1 MLPFNISSRLIKLSM
16 ARRLLSV
23 AGLSTVGCDD
33 ACTAAVVGGV
43 GSGRDD
49 EDDDDDVDAGGA
61 DALGSVGGARA
72 LSGDARVLGGD
83 TASVAVAVVARERCV
98 EAMLSRTLMARF
110 SSHLVGDVGTAP
122 NGLSDFS
129 ERARLLCRGLPPFSG
144 LLETSLRDSDTFHWS
159 HGSTLFLFS
168 FIFSFIF
175 FCFWLLFVDDEDAD
189 ATCPEWT

>member
-1 MLPFNISSRLIKLSM
+1 MKLSM

-23 AGLSTVGCDD
+23 LGLITAACDD
-33 ACTAAVVGGV
+33 ACTVTVVGGV

-49 EDDDDDVDAGGA
+49 EDDENDDDDNDDDDAGGA
-61 DALGSVGGARA
+61 DALGSVSGARA
-72 LSGDARVLGGD
+72 LSGDGRVLGGD
-83 TASVAVAVVARERCV
+83 TASVVVAVVPRERCV

-110 SSHLVGDVGTAP
+110 SSHLVGDVGTAL

-129 ERARLLCRGLPPFSG
+129 VRDRLQCRGLPPFSG

-159 HGSTLFLFS
+159 HGNTDFL
-168 FIFSFIF
+168 FSFIF
-175 FCFWLLFVDDEDAD
+175 FCFWLLLVDDEDAD